1 MATKLIVLLSVVF
14 TIGSTV
20 TKEQT
25 NSTLSASALTEAQ
38 TKALAQIRAD
48 SEKKAAPVAL
58 RLASISKQV
67 YDNMLSDRED
77 EQRRRRLARK
87 INKSMLELERI
98 KGQAIREMIAVLSP
112 AQKKTS

>member
-1 MATKLIVLLSVVF
+1 
-14 TIGSTV
+14 
-20 TKEQT
+20 
-25 NSTLSASALTEAQ
+25 
-38 TKALAQIRAD
+38 
-48 SEKKAAPVAL
+48 L

-98 KGQAIREMIAVLSP
+98 KGQAIREMIAIDRG
-112 AQKKTS
+112 A